1 MASAPINEVNDMEVG
16 FVVHHYQ
23 AGRTGTVMEKHD
35 GDKLTIQFDK
45 FNCAGKLDAMCEKRS
60 KFAFIV
66 GLPPNSRRANG
77 LE

>member
-23 AGRTGTVMEKHD
+23 TGRTGTVMEKHD
-35 GDKLTIQFDK
+35 DDKLTIQFDK
-45 FNCAGKLDAMCEKRS
+45 CNCAGMKDAMCETRS
-60 KFAFIV
+60 KFAYIV
-66 GLPPNSRRANG
+66 GLPPNYRRAHA